1 MNFNLFL
8 EEINK
13 LSITLN
19 EEQQTQIKEYI
30 DELIDYNSH
39 TNLTAI
45 RNYEDILLKHF
56 YDSITLVKAYD
67 FTKEVNV
74 LDIGSGA
81 GFPGLVLKIVFPNIK
96 LTLLDSN
103 NKKTKFLNQIVN
115 NLNLTN
121 IEIINDR
128 AEIFIKDN
136 REKFD
141 VVTSRAVAHLRIIS
155 ELSIPYLKIGG
166 KFLVMK
172 TNSDEELQESIS
184 TINYLN
190 SEIEKILE
198 IELPIEHS
206 KRNIIIIKKN
216 KNNGNNVPRN
226 YSQIVKKNI
235 A

>member
-19 EEQQTQIKEYI
+19 EEQQIQIKEYI
-30 DELIDYNSH
+30 DELIEYNSH

-115 NLNLTN
+115 NLKLTN

-128 AEIFIKDN
+128 AENFIKDN

-216 KNNGNNVPRN
+216 KSNGNNVPRN
-226 YSQIVKKNI
+226 YSQIVKKSI
-235 A
+235 I

>member
-19 EEQQTQIKEYI
+19 EEQQIQIKEYI
-30 DELIDYNSH
+30 DELIEYNSH

-96 LTLLDSN
+96 LTLLD
-103 NKKTKFLNQIVN
+103 
-115 NLNLTN
+115 
-121 IEIINDR
+121 
-128 AEIFIKDN
+128 
-136 REKFD
+136 
-141 VVTSRAVAHLRIIS
+141 
-155 ELSIPYLKIGG
+155 
-166 KFLVMK
+166 
-172 TNSDEELQESIS
+172 
-184 TINYLN
+184 
-190 SEIEKILE
+190 
-198 IELPIEHS
+198 
-206 KRNIIIIKKN
+206 
-216 KNNGNNVPRN
+216 
-226 YSQIVKKNI
+226 
-235 A
+235 